1 MVKDVDCQTLVL
13 LTGKIFLKNLR
24 ISVRQPLPESDADIC
39 SNTDEEVFKRQHSCT
54 DVPCLLI
61 FGAFFAAWT
70 ALGVIAFSKGDITR
84 FVQGD
89 FFNWAPPEF
98 AKCWPLSN

>member
-24 ISVRQPLPESDADIC
+24 INVRQPLPESDADNY

-61 FGAFFAAWT
+61 FGAFLAAWI

-84 FVQGD
+84 FVH
-89 FFNWAPPEF
+89 N
-98 AKCWPLSN
+98 CLLY

>member
-1 MVKDVDCQTLVL
+1 MDCQTLVP
-13 LTGKIFLKNLR
+13 LTGIIFLKNLW
-24 ISVRQPLPESDADIC
+24 INVRQPLLESDAGNY

-61 FGAFFAAWT
+61 FGAFLAAWT
-70 ALGVIAFSKGDITR
+70 ALGVIASSKGDITR

-89 FFNWAPPEF
+89 LFNWAPPEF
-98 AKCWPLSN
+98 AKCWPVSN

>member
-24 ISVRQPLPESDADIC
+24 ISVRQPLPESDADNY

-61 FGAFFAAWT
+61 FGAFLAAWI

-84 FVQGD
+84 FVHNCLLYKMDKSG
-89 FFNWAPPEF
+89 N
-98 AKCWPLSN
+98 KVV

>member
-13 LTGKIFLKNLR
+13 LTGIIFLKNLW
-24 ISVRQPLPESDADIC
+24 INVRQPLLESDAGNY

-61 FGAFFAAWT
+61 FGAFLAAWT

-84 FVQGD
+84 FVH
-89 FFNWAPPEF
+89 NCLL
-98 AKCWPLSN
+98 K